1 VKSLIGLAPDVN
13 MMIGLLNAILLK
25 VVELNVVAPI
35 SYLTE
40 SRKESDSLSE
50 FIWPIKV
57 NK

>member
-1 VKSLIGLAPDVN
+1 MMSVAVFGLQ
-13 MMIGLLNAILLK
+13 NAILLK
-25 VVELNVVAPI
+25 VVRLNVVAPI

-50 FIWPIKV
+50 FISPIKV